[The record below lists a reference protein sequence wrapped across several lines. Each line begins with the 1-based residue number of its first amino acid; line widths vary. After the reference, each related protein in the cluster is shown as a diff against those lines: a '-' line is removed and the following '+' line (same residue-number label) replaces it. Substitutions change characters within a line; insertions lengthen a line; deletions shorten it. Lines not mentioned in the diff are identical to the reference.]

1 MSKQHHT
8 ASGTPDGFVGFWQR
22 KWESITLYF
31 SRGLVLLVGLV
42 VLIVAGWGISQYLD
56 GRKERSTEAL
66 GRALRI
72 ADAPLITEQEKD
84 VEQSD
89 EVPRFKTNKE
99 RQDSAL
105 KVLADL
111 DKDYASTPAALRAT
125 LMKASLAYDQGRYPE
140 AESLYRRF
148 VDAKPRE
155 QALVLLAQEGIGLC
169 AEARSY
175 FAAAQAAYTA
185 QAAGDLF
192 KERSQWNLAR
202 VYAKQGNKAKAVEIY
217 KEMLAKGD
225 PKSSLRDDI
234 QNRLSQLEQ

>member
-169 AEARSY
+169 AEARSD

>member
-8 ASGTPDGFVGFWQR
+8 ASGAPDGFVGFWQR
-22 KWESITLYF
+22 KWESITVYF

-42 VLIVAGWGISQYLD
+42 VVIVAGWAITQYLD

-72 ADAPLITEQEKD
+72 SEAPLITEQEKD

-105 KVLADL
+105 KVLGDL

-125 LMKASLAYDQGRYPE
+125 LVKASLAYDQGRYPE

-169 AEARSY
+169 AEARAD

-202 VYAKQGNKAKAVEIY
+202 VYAKQGNKAKAAEIY

>member
-8 ASGTPDGFVGFWQR
+8 ASGAPDGFVGFWQR
-22 KWESITLYF
+22 KWESITVYF

-42 VLIVAGWGISQYLD
+42 VVIVAGWAITQYLD

-72 ADAPLITEQEKD
+72 SEAPLITEQEKD

-105 KVLADL
+105 KVLGDL

-125 LMKASLAYDQGRYPE
+125 LVKASLAYDQGRYPE

-148 VDAKPRE
+148 VDVKPRE
-155 QALVLLAQEGIGLC
+155 QALVLMAQEGIGLC
-169 AEARSY
+169 AEARGDLN
-175 FAAAQAAYTA
+175 AALAAYTA
-185 QAAGDLF
+185 QTAGDLW

-202 VYAKQGNKAKAVEIY
+202 IYAKQGNKAKAIEIY

-225 PKSSLRDDI
+225 AKSSLRDDI

>member
-22 KWESITLYF
+22 KWESITVYF

-72 ADAPLITEQEKD
+72 ADAPLITEQDKD

-169 AEARSY
+169 AEARSD

>member
-22 KWESITLYF
+22 KWESITVYF

-169 AEARSY
+169 AEARSD